1 MFPPSGQLAE
11 TGTRCETGRK
21 DSQKGIE
28 RIRDHSVPIAEL
40 GSQRKIT
47 VVAVAPTTVLN
58 QDRFESR
65 QRLSR
70 AVSPASPIVA
80 NHHQS
85 PNIVVTLVLNT
96 RKCGGFRDH
105 LRRFRRLPHDNIY

>member
-11 TGTRCETGRK
+11 TGTRCETKRK

-70 AVSPASPIVA
+70 AVSPASPKMFDRG
-80 NHHQS
+80 S
-85 PNIVVTLVLNT
+85 PVMSIETI
-96 RKCGGFRDH
+96 RPAK
-105 LRRFRRLPHDNIY
+105 RRAAVSERRRRRR

>member
-47 VVAVAPTTVLN
+47 VVAVAPTIVLN
-58 QDRFESR
+58 QDRFESH

-70 AVSPASPIVA
+70 AVSPASLQMFDSRVA
-80 NHHQS
+80 CHVDRDYPSRH
-85 PNIVVTLVLNT
+85 T
-96 RKCGGFRDH
+96 CGGVGA
-105 LRRFRRLPHDNIY
+105 P